1 MRYGITSL
9 PAALADP
16 HRLLQ
21 LSRGDF
27 RIENGLH
34 YRRDA
39 TMREDRAQLRMG
51 QAPHVLAMLN
61 NTAWGLFAR
70 NGVTNLAHAR
80 REFSYQLDKALHDLA
95 C

>member
-1 MRYGITSL
+1 
-9 PAALADP
+9 
-16 HRLLQ
+16 
-21 LSRGDF
+21 
-27 RIENGLH
+27 
-34 YRRDA
+34 
-39 TMREDRAQLRMG
+39 MREDRAQLRMG

>member
-9 PAALADP
+9 PASLADP

-27 RIENGLH
+27 GIENGLH

-39 TMREDRAQLRMG
+39 TMREDHAQLCMG
-51 QAPHVLAMLN
+51 YAPHLLAMLN
-61 NTAWGLFAR
+61 NTAWGLL
-70 NGVTNLAHAR
+70 TSNLAHAR
-80 REFSYQLDKALHDLA
+80 RELSYQLDKALHALA
-95 C
+95 S